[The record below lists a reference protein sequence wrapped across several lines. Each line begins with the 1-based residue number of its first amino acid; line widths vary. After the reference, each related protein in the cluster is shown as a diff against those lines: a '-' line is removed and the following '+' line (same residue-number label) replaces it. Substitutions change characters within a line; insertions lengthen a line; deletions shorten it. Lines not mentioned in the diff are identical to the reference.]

1 MIRGMSTS
9 GDGRLRVPSFG
20 LAVLACVL
28 SALLWTL
35 VLAPAAR
42 ADAAPQLTDKTT
54 PSTTSA
60 VVGDSITLT
69 PGTYGDDPGNLA
81 VTDTWYDCN
90 SASPPP
96 TSINAT
102 PAGCTPIAPSTPTSY
117 VVGVGDQGDYI
128 TVLET
133 DALAV
138 ALGDQTNQAVSNT
151 LLAVPAAPPPP
162 PTAPTSLYAPS
173 IAGTSTSG
181 STLTAVTGGWSP
193 TGSIYSY
200 SWSRCS
206 DNLSSCTVISNAA
219 TYKLS
224 DNDLGGYIL
233 LSQSATA
240 TNAGGSTTATATS
253 SPFGPITTPA
263 PVVTPPDPP
272 NPGPAVPTV
281 SGTPQVGATLTA
293 APATM
298 SNNPSYSYQWLRCVG
313 QSCTALPGAT
323 GTTYTPVA
331 ADLGDALV
339 FSETGTN
346 AGGSG
351 QAQSTKTALVAAA
364 LPPPPP
370 APTSLAAPSIAGS
383 MTSGSTLTAMSGL
396 WTGSGNS
403 YSYAWARCNSSG
415 GDCVTESTA
424 GTYQLSG
431 NDVGG
436 YILLSQSATAT
447 NAGGSTTA
455 TAPSSPFG
463 PITTPVGTDPPPA
476 TPAAG
481 TAVPTV
487 SGTPQVGVTLT
498 AAPVTMTNNPSYAY
512 QWLRCAGQSC
522 TAIAG
527 ATATTYS
534 PIGSDLGDALVFS
547 ETGTN
552 AGGSG
557 KAQSTKTAVVTA
569 ATQTTLQITPSG
581 VVAGQPATLV
591 ATVTSTASQAPPTG
605 VITFEQNGTAIPGCA
620 SIATHPSGASATIT
634 CQTTF
639 VGSSSTLSAVFTPSP
654 GAQVTGSDSSAI
666 GFVLGR
672 AATTATMILPSHVT
686 VGKHVEL
693 TAKVVPEAGTIGV
706 SPTGDVVFLDG
717 TKTIKGC
724 APTLANGIAHCTVTY
739 TALGAH
745 SISADYLG
753 DGNFSG
759 SATRVHKLAVV
770 VAKPTGFVSSL
781 MTWTFRFKPLYTR
794 VSTLTVTGVQ
804 PALTIAV
811 GCSGHGCPKHDYVD
825 TIKRTAC
832 GTRDRCKNVKIAKR
846 FADRKLG
853 VGATL
858 TVRLTHPGWLGKYY
872 AFVVRPGRKPKIDT
886 ACLAVGQ
893 TRPDAGCTP
902 E

>member
-1 MIRGMSTS
+1 MISRAITS
-9 GDGRLRVPSFG
+9 GDGRLRVPRFR
-20 LAVLACVL
+20 LAALACVL

-42 ADAAPQLTDKTT
+42 ADAAPQLTDETT
-54 PSTTSA
+54 PSTTTA
-60 VVGDSITLT
+60 VVGDNITLI
-69 PGTYGDDPGNLA
+69 PGTYGDDSGNLA
-81 VTDTWYDCN
+81 ITDTWYDCN

-102 PAGCTPIAPSTPTSY
+102 PADCTPITPTTPTSY
-117 VVGVGDQGDYI
+117 VVGAGDQGDYI
-128 TVLET
+128 TVFET

-151 LLAVPAAPPPP
+151 LLAVPAAPPSP

-173 IAGTSTSG
+173 IAGTSTAG
-181 STLTAVTGGWSP
+181 LTLTAVTGGW
-193 TGSIYSY
+193 TGAGNTYSY
-200 SWSRCS
+200 SWSRCG
-206 DNLSSCTVISNAA
+206 DNLSSCTVVSTTA
-219 TYKLS
+219 TYQLS
-224 DNDLGGYIL
+224 DSDVGEYIL

-240 TNAGGSTTATATS
+240 TNAGGSTTATAVS

-272 NPGPAVPTV
+272 NPGDAVPTV
-281 SGTPQVGATLTA
+281 SGTLQVGATLTA
-293 APATM
+293 TPVSM
-298 SNNPSYSYQWLRCVG
+298 SNDPSYAYQWLRCAG
-313 QSCTALPGAT
+313 QSCTAIPNAT
-323 GTTYTPVA
+323 ATTYSPSA
-331 ADLGDALV
+331 SDLGHALV

-346 AGGSG
+346 AGGSDS
-351 QAQSTKTALVAAA
+351 AQSTKTGLVTAAP
-364 LPPPPP
+364 PPPPP
-370 APTSLAAPSIAGS
+370 APTSLAAPSISGS
-383 MTSGSTLTAMSGL
+383 MTSGSTLTAVSGL

-481 TAVPTV
+481 TAAPTV
-487 SGTPQVGVTLT
+487 SGTPQVGATLT
-498 AAPVTMTNNPSYAY
+498 AAPVTMTNNPGYAY

-522 TAIAG
+522 TAIPN

-534 PIGSDLGDALVFS
+534 PSASDLGDALVFS

-557 KAQSTKTAVVTA
+557 RAQSAKTAVVTA
-569 ATQTTLQITPSG
+569 ATETTLQVSPANVT
-581 VVAGQPATLV
+581 AGQTATLV
-591 ATVTSTASQAPPTG
+591 ATVTSATGQAPPTG
-605 VITFEQNGTAIPGCA
+605 AITFEQAGAAIPGCA
-620 SIATHPSGASATIT
+620 SIATRPTGASATVT

-639 VGSSSTLSAVFTPSP
+639 AGSNSTLSAVFTPNP
-654 GAQVTGSDSSAI
+654 GAQVTGSDSTTV
-666 GFVLGR
+666 GFVLDR
-672 AATTATMILPSHVT
+672 AATTATMILPAHAT
-686 VGKHVEL
+686 LGKRL
-693 TAKVVPEAGTIGV
+693 TMTAQVVPQVGTTGV

-717 TKTIKGC
+717 KQAIKGC
-724 APTLANGIAHCTVTY
+724 SSSAANGVAHCSVSY
-739 TALGAH
+739 KALGTH
-745 SISADYLG
+745 SISAVYLG
-753 DGNFSG
+753 DTNFSG
-759 SATRVHKLAVV
+759 SSTAVHTLTVV
-770 VAKPTGFVSSL
+770 VPKPTGYVSSL
-781 MTWTFRFKPLYTR
+781 MAWTFRFRPQYTR

-804 PALTIAV
+804 PGLTISVA
-811 GCSGHGCPKHDYVD
+811 CSGAGCPEHRYVD
-825 TIKRTAC
+825 TVTRAAC
-832 GTRDRCKNVKIAKR
+832 GKHDTCKNINLAKR
-846 FADRKLG
+846 FAHRKLG
-853 VGATL
+853 VGAAL

-872 AFVVRPGRKPKIDT
+872 AFVVRHGRKPKIDT
-886 ACLAVGQ
+886 ACLAVAQ
-893 TRPDAGCTP
+893 TRPDVGCTAQ
-902 E
+902 